1 MLRYLTVLS
10 TSQFL
15 QSKVPLHQ
23 VSSHVVNYLNAE
35 LGTHNCFP
43 RVFGAWA
50 LEFKFFLNT
59 EIFIW
64 KTFLLR
70 QRTLA
75 KQKSETLIIFSFFC
89 TPLKWELLVLSWAK
103 ENYSFFYFLFIISF
117 ICGNAAHRSELYKE
131 RERGLVGSSDVT
143 AGTKFKA
150 LLRVKR
156 HKTDF
161 GFRGVWA
168 ASKWN

>member
-59 EIFIW
+59 EICIYL
-64 KTFLLR
+64 KN
-70 QRTLA
+70 
-75 KQKSETLIIFSFFC
+75 FSFTTKNTCQKKIWNVNNFFVFC

-103 ENYSFFYFLFIISF
+103 ENYSFFFIISF

-131 RERGLVGSSDVT
+131 RERGLVGRSDVT